1 MEAIYHIPAMLRETI
16 EGLAVKPGGVYVDVT
31 FGGGG
36 HSRAILERLT
46 NPTPASKPH
55 LYSFDQ
61 DIEAYENVQ
70 RDDVR
75 CTKESRITSGTTDKT
90 INGGNNAAERDK
102 EENKEGHLYSFD
114 QDIEAFNNSQL
125 TIHNSQSEDGDEG
138 FVNNPRWTFVHS
150 NFRYLKNWMDYYGV
164 KEIDGLLADLGV
176 SFHHFDCPE
185 RGFSFRFSASLD
197 MRMNQ
202 TAKRT
207 AADIINTYSE
217 EDLAR
222 IFWLYGEMKNGRGI
236 ARNICKARL
245 QKPIL
250 RTEELIEAAF
260 KLKVESLKLKEVEE
274 LRFHPRPLPPHE
286 GEGGRIT
293 SGTTDKT
300 INGGKNAAEQ
310 DKERDSAEYRREQDK
325 EKGAG
330 LKTREQNEEDGNPP
344 SMADT
349 RELEIP
355 AQYKKDLARLFQ
367 ALRIEVNDEMGA
379 LREMLVAAR
388 DLLKPGGRIAILTYH
403 SLEDR
408 LVKNFL
414 RSGNLEGNIEKDFYG
429 NAITPF
435 DVIEKGRTASD
446 DEVERNPRSRSAKL
460 RVGRKK

>member
-1 MEAIYHIPAMLRETI
+1 MEAIYHIPAMLKETI
-16 EGLAVKPGGVYVDVT
+16 EGLAIKPGGVYVDVT

-36 HSRAILERLT
+36 HSRAILERLDANVQRDNVQCT
-46 NPTPASKPH
+46 KESGH

-70 RDDVR
+70 RDNVQ
-75 CTKESRITSGTTDKT
+75 CTK
-90 INGGNNAAERDK
+90 
-102 EENKEGHLYSFD
+102 
-114 QDIEAFNNSQL
+114 
-125 TIHNSQSEDGDEG
+125 DEG
-138 FVNNPRWTFVHS
+138 VFVNNSKWTFVHS
-150 NFRYLKNWMDYYGV
+150 NFRYLRNWMDYYGV

-185 RGFSFRFSASLD
+185 RGFSFRYSAPLD

-202 TAKRT
+202 TARRT
-207 AADIINTYSE
+207 AADIVNSYSE
-217 EDLAR
+217 EELAKL
-222 IFWLYGEMKNGRGI
+222 FWLYGEMKNGRAV
-236 ARNICKARL
+236 ARAIVKARA

-250 RTEELIEAAF
+250 RTEELI
-260 KLKVESLKLKEVEE
+260 
-274 LRFHPRPLPPHE
+274 
-286 GEGGRIT
+286 
-293 SGTTDKT
+293 
-300 INGGKNAAEQ
+300 NAALNLHITPPGME
-310 DKERDSAEYRREQDK
+310 DS
-325 EKGAG
+325 
-330 LKTREQNEEDGNPP
+330 
-344 SMADT
+344 
-349 RELEIP
+349 RELDIP

-414 RSGNLEGNIEKDFYG
+414 RSGNLEGTIEKDFYG
-429 NAITPF
+429 NALTPF

-460 RVGRKK
+460 RVAEKK